1 MLGDTTPTDDGNNLS
16 MSWKV
21 KRVFTSFPGK
31 LSDPIDV
38 NAKYLFKM
46 PSTIVDACNRKY
58 TESTFTNHHL
68 QFHLRWG
75 ILAEQ
80 QLIINF
86 SGQNPLAIDPKF
98 HKEWLSNLVVVEI
111 VIIASQRFEL
121 PGSSCK
127 QRLRERRLPRA
138 GHAVCRGRWRWLLS
152 GSRWWWRRSRMPSKL
167 LPTKE
172 QSTRIGSEVL
182 LETFLNIWINEPS
195 NHLEDLSPCQEDN
208 AIHVNWSLCRTASDD
223 PSTLPQF
230 KFKLKS
236 ESLSETAISVS
247 L

>member
-1 MLGDTTPTDDGNNLS
+1 
-16 MSWKV
+16 
-21 KRVFTSFPGK
+21 
-31 LSDPIDV
+31 
-38 NAKYLFKM
+38 
-46 PSTIVDACNRKY
+46 
-58 TESTFTNHHL
+58 
-68 QFHLRWG
+68 
-75 ILAEQ
+75 
-80 QLIINF
+80 
-86 SGQNPLAIDPKF
+86 
-98 HKEWLSNLVVVEI
+98 
-111 VIIASQRFEL
+111 
-121 PGSSCK
+121 
-127 QRLRERRLPRA
+127 
-138 GHAVCRGRWRWLLS
+138 
-152 GSRWWWRRSRMPSKL
+152 MPSKL

-182 LETFLNIWINEPS
+182 LETFLNIWINEPN